1 VLSQLHVVEQ
11 PAGPDATDPHPVPGW
26 HFAPWEH
33 EGVVG
38 QGNSRTHWWLDST
51 YWPPTLLPSGQTRA
65 MSGTASSEQF
75 GSKPPPLLE
84 LPPFE
89 LLLKPP
95 PLLETPPPELVE
107 PLLDPPP
114 PPDPLP
120 ELVPLLLEPPDEPGA
135 GLPSP
140 RSARPI
146 QPTASTPMTTDGTKR
161 ARRVKAM
168 VLISAACVPQR
179 YFPRMA
185 GNKGFR
191 HFNGVP

>member
-1 VLSQLHVVEQ
+1 MLSQLHVVEQ
-11 PAGPDATDPHPVPGW
+11 PAGPDATDPHPLPGW

-38 QGNSRTHWWLDST
+38 QGNSRTHWWFDST

-95 PLLETPPPELVE
+95 PLLETPPPELVDPLLE
-107 PLLDPPP
+107 PLPPE
-114 PPDPLP
+114 PLP

-135 GLPSP
+135 GSPSP

-168 VLISAACVPQR
+168 VLISAACVPRR

-185 GNKGFR
+185 GN
-191 HFNGVP
+191 